1 VVRHGATFPDQ
12 ADTDPLNPENIAA
25 QRQLNDKGKA
35 AAKAF
40 GHALRQ
46 IGVRV
51 SQVHTSQF
59 NRAYQT
65 ALLAG
70 LSNIEKTADLTEGG
84 LGPLASRYVKVDDLP
99 WKPTPCPGIDMKVL
113 LEDKETGLLTA
124 LFRWQ
129 PGSELSLHEHVEV
142 EQTFVIEGSLVDDE
156 GEVTAGNYVWRP
168 KGNRHIAKSP
178 NGALVLSIFLKPNI
192 FLGGAAEGQQLR

>member
-1 VVRHGATFPDQ
+1 MTATTPF
-12 ADTDPLNPENIAA
+12 
-25 QRQLNDKGKA
+25 
-35 AAKAF
+35 
-40 GHALRQ
+40 
-46 IGVRV
+46 
-51 SQVHTSQF
+51 
-59 NRAYQT
+59 
-65 ALLAG
+65 LA
-70 LSNIEKTADLTEGG
+70 NEDM

-99 WKPTPCPGIDMKVL
+99 WKPTPCPGIDMKIL

-142 EQTFVIEGSLVDDE
+142 EQTFVLEGSLVDDE

-192 FLGGAAEGQQLR
+192 FLTGASEGQQLR